1 MYPELAKVRSGNEIA
16 VQQGSRVLSFEELDT
31 CSTRFAE
38 WLASHGLIRGDWV
51 AVQMPVCLELAVI
64 EYALHKGGWQMMAI
78 CPFAPPEEVGR
89 IVESCIA
96 RAFIASS
103 TLCSYSTSTSGF
115 GSIKAFAS
123 VGAPVSGYAEYSELL
138 AKETSRSSLQR
149 HATLRAPAPPIAEKT
164 GKTTTA
170 TNSTHL
176 RSRIALVGPFKHVV
190 PLAMQP
196 YLDSGSSL
204 ILFDN
209 LEVPEF
215 RRAIAAKDITHVLL
229 AADTVFRL
237 INSSAD
243 TRLEQLNVVVTD
255 DLPGDHNQDN
265 PCHVNGTSDERDC
278 AAAETVLLAHPAV
291 MEACV
296 IKVPDESKEE
306 RLKAVIALRPG
317 ARASAAEL
325 IAHCLAGLPYNQCP
339 ASVSFV
345 AELPKNA
352 SGHPARKLLRE
363 QYLQAYR
370 LPY

>member
-16 VQQGSRVLSFEELDT
+16 VQKENDVLSFKELDT

-38 WLASHGLIRGDWV
+38 WLVGHGVTQGDWV
-51 AVQMPVCLELAVI
+51 AVQMPMCLELAVI
-64 EYALHKGGWQMMAI
+64 EYAVRKAGLQMVAI
-78 CPFAPPEEVGR
+78 CPFTSQEEVGR
-89 IVESCIA
+89 IVESCTA

-103 TLCSYSTSTSGF
+103 TLCSYSTKTRGF

-138 AKETSRSSLQR
+138 AEETSRCSLQEHLTPR
-149 HATLRAPAPPIAEKT
+149 VPTLPTVNKT
-164 GKTTTA
+164 SKAATA
-170 TNSTHL
+170 TGSAHL
-176 RSRIALVGPFKHVV
+176 RSRIAFVGPFKHVLPGV
-190 PLAMQP
+190 MQS

-204 ILFDN
+204 ILFDDI
-209 LEVPEF
+209 EVPEL
-215 RRAIAAKDITHVLL
+215 AHALAAEDITHVLL
-229 AADTVFRL
+229 AADITLRL
-237 INSSAD
+237 ISSNAE
-243 TRLEQLNVVVTD
+243 TKLEELKVVVTAG
-255 DLPGDHNQDN
+255 LPGDHIPDN
-265 PCHVNGTSDERDC
+265 TCHVYGTSDEREC
-278 AAAETVLLAHPAV
+278 GAAETVLLAHPAV

-296 IKVPDESKEE
+296 IKVPDEGKEE
-306 RLKAVIALRPG
+306 RLKAVVALRPG

-339 ASVSFV
+339 ASVGFV

-352 SGHPARKLLRE
+352 SGNPARKLLRE